1 MADSKN
7 FLSGVPWFVQF
18 LGMVLIGLVIG
29 YVSDRMAFADT
40 REETKKKQEELNK
53 LREENRK
60 GAIVRDNLKSYQ
72 KRYDQA
78 QSELRDLRELL
89 PEDVEIS
96 KVLENITLQANE
108 QKLTVKVFTPRDLV
122 KKEFYKEKPISIQVT
137 GLYNNLGRFFQ
148 QLATYRRIVNISE
161 VDIKKAT
168 QQTDNHD
175 IDASF
180 TVTAFLASEQDVT
193 NLPGDGKDAAGAAG
207 GK

>member
-1 MADSKN
+1 MADAKN
-7 FLSGVPWFVQF
+7 FLAGIPWFVQF
-18 LGMVLIGLVIG
+18 LGLVLIGLFVG
-29 YVSDRMAFADT
+29 YFCDRLAFADT

-72 KRYDQA
+72 KRFDQA

-96 KVLENITLQANE
+96 KVLENIQSQANE
-108 QKLTVKVFTPRDLV
+108 SKLVLKVFTPRDLV

-148 QLATYRRIVNISE
+148 QLATYRRIVNISD
-161 VDIKKAT
+161 VDVKKAHSRQKIMT
-168 QQTDNHD
+168 SMP
-175 IDASF
+175 ASR
-180 TVTAFLASEQDVT
+180 
-193 NLPGDGKDAAGAAG
+193 
-207 GK
+207 

>member
-1 MADSKN
+1 MADPKN

-29 YVSDRMAFADT
+29 YVADRMAFADT
-40 REETKKKQEELNK
+40 REETKKKQEELSK

-60 GAIVRDNLKSYQ
+60 GAIIRDNLKSYQ
-72 KRYDQA
+72 KRFDQA

-96 KVLENITLQANE
+96 KVLENIQQQATE
-108 QKLTVKVFTPRDLV
+108 QKLTLKVFTPRDLV

-161 VDIKKAT
+161 VEIKKAP

-193 NLPGDGKDAAGAAG
+193 NLPGDTKDAG